1 MLKTLS
7 RRAIFLLVLL
17 PSVLLAACGGS
28 KQSSTKTATT
38 SMTTSDTSATSTA
51 RTTSGTSGGGPSA
64 SGTAAATTTTTSR
77 RSTSTTSSVSGAAG
91 GSANARIPATFT
103 IHAGETVTPS
113 TVSAPA
119 QFAVQLTL
127 ISADGRVHH
136 AVLRTV
142 IPYPVTVPANG
153 RAVVL
158 VPGQRAGR
166 YALDVDGGP
175 RAFLVI
181 GPQPGP

>member
-1 MLKTLS
+1 MLETLS
-7 RRAIFLLVLL
+7 RRAIFLFVLL
-17 PSVLLAACGGS
+17 LLPAGCGGS
-28 KQSSTKTATT
+28 THSSTSAATT
-38 SMTTSDTSATSTA
+38 SMTTSATSASTA
-51 RTTSGTSGGGPSA
+51 HPHAATGGGGQGSSTSGP
-64 SGTAAATTTTTSR
+64 ATTGTR
-77 RSTSTTSSVSGAAG
+77 QSTSTTSSVSGAGG
-91 GSANARIPATFT
+91 GSANARVPATFT
-103 IHAGETVTPS
+103 ILTGDKLEPS

-136 AVLRTV
+136 AVLRAV
-142 IPYPVTVPANG
+142 IPYPMTVPAHG
-153 RAVVL
+153 RVVIL

-166 YALDVDGGP
+166 YALDVDGAP